1 MNKKTHSQHSM
12 LHDEDDL
19 VRSSDHESD
28 DGSRSDD
35 GPDIDEYANLDR
47 DLEKYEND
55 RVRWNGI
62 ENVRKYHIAKKK
74 SKVEDQKK
82 RKDNGEEEAK
92 RTTKPR
98 KQDKP
103 KALPKSRRKGSGQA
117 LTSIIYTQN
126 SVTVVE
132 LNRQTFLHHNFRN
145 NSHTMAFSLLI
156 SLLSPQIRATRH
168 LHNSVMQD
176 SAEDL
181 LLQPEYM

>member
-1 MNKKTHSQHSM
+1 M

-103 KALPKSRRKGSGQA
+103 KALPKSRRKGKRTGVDLHDLHAEFGHSRR
-117 LTSIIYTQN
+117 T
-126 SVTVVE
+126 E
-132 LNRQTFLHHNFRN
+132 QTNLY
-145 NSHTMAFSLLI
+145 A
-156 SLLSPQIRATRH
+156 PQF
-168 LHNSVMQD
+168 
-176 SAEDL
+176 
-181 LLQPEYM
+181 